1 MSMESDLHTLLKT
14 ICPRTF
20 PDVADIG
27 TAPPFIAWQLL
38 GGESQRALDYTAF
51 D

>member
-1 MSMESDLHTLLKT
+1 MMEADLNTLLKA

-38 GGESQRALDYTAF
+38 GGESVRALDNTAL